1 MLATPGDASHFT
13 NQVVPGRRDIP
24 GHDAEDETLQY
35 EWYQDVILVCRWSLV
50 KRRLMVARPCSIDLY
65 DPAPWCLREQ
75 ADFIRHEGGYRQA
88 FAPAASQAEFK
99 IVDSGDL

>member
-1 MLATPGDASHFT
+1 
-13 NQVVPGRRDIP
+13 
-24 GHDAEDETLQY
+24 
-35 EWYQDVILVCRWSLV
+35 
-50 KRRLMVARPCSIDLY
+50 MVARPCSIDLY